1 MKTENHI
8 LQFLITLFLL
18 TGCSVA
24 NEETPERAFINDT
37 IPIDTIK
44 AQPQRIGIKMQKKGG
59 VYEIPCL
66 VNGLKMNFIFDTGAS
81 NVCISL
87 TEALFM
93 YKNGYITDEDLG
105 DKTYGKVADGSIIEN
120 TKLKLKTIEI
130 AGISIHDIDAVV
142 VSSIEAPLLL
152 GQSAIQK
159 IGKFEMDADSLFVT
173 RSIQNHSEINNS
185 STSKIDML
193 PAPEISWWN
202 YITAFFGDDTKIEE
216 LINAAHNAYI
226 NDMPELTDKYCEQAR
241 KLCERNW
248 QINCF
253 LGYINILNA
262 KKSVSG
268 EIRDGYYRRVIG
280 YLNEAINF
288 NKKAETLYLINGDS
302 VSFYQCKN
310 YLALAYAVAAPYD
323 LESVSYIQNLI
334 LEDPCNISAI
344 KSLSLCYTKS
354 GKYDLAEKWAQK
366 LLELDNEIGYFML
379 AYLAQAK
386 DDLDLSI
393 RYYEKVLDINPNSA
407 GAMNNLANSLYERNH
422 RESRYDDRYGHFC
435 EEVDRN
441 KAIELKKQAAKL
453 GSSFAQKWLE
463 DKNINWK

>member
-1 MKTENHI
+1 MKTNNI

-18 TGCSVA
+18 TACSAA
-24 NEETPERAFINDT
+24 NEETLERALINDT
-37 IPIDTIK
+37 ILIDTIQ

-105 DKTYGKVADGSIIEN
+105 DKTYGQVADGSIIEN

-130 AGISIHDIDAVV
+130 AGIIIHDIDAVV

-173 RSIQNHSEINNS
+173 RIVQNNSEISNL
-185 STSKIDML
+185 STSKIDIL

-202 YITAFFGDDTKIEE
+202 YVTAFFGDDAKIEE
-216 LINAAHNAYI
+216 LINAAHSAYI
-226 NDMPELTDKYCEQAR
+226 NDMPELTEKYCKQAR
-241 KLCERNW
+241 KLSKKNW
-248 QINCF
+248 KIECF
-253 LGYINILNA
+253 LGYINDLNA
-262 KKSVSG
+262 IKSDSE
-268 EIRDGYYRRVIG
+268 EIRNGYYRLVIG
-280 YLNEAINF
+280 YLKEAINL
-288 NKKAETLYLINGDS
+288 NKKAETLYLIKGDS
-302 VSFYQCKN
+302 IPFCQCKN
-310 YLALAYAVAAPYD
+310 DLANAYALAAPYEI
-323 LESVSYIQNLI
+323 ESISYIQNLI
-334 LEDPCNISAI
+334 IEDPCNITAI
-344 KSLSLCYTKS
+344 NSLSLCYTLS

-366 LLELDNEIGYFML
+366 LLELDKEKGYFRL
-379 AYLAQAK
+379 AYLAHEMD
-386 DDLDLSI
+386 DDLDLPI
-393 RYYEKVLDINPNSA
+393 RYYEKILEINPNNR
-407 GAMNNLANSLYERNH
+407 GAMNNLANLLYQRGG
-422 RESRYDDRYGHFC
+422 YDDRY
-435 EEVDRN
+435 
-441 KAIELKKQAAKL
+441 KAIQLKKQAAKL
-453 GSSFAQKWLE
+453 GNSYAQKWLR